1 MQTIQIE
8 NSLYNEIMKYGID
21 IQAELKNAIEN
32 FLEKKRKHDY
42 LGSKEFQED
51 KAYFEDALEGIES
64 GRTKL
69 LDQETYEREMDGFIE
84 DLKVKYGDN

>member
-1 MQTIQIE
+1 M
-8 NSLYNEIMKYGID
+8 MKYGID
-21 IQAELKNAIEN
+21 IQAELKSAIEN

-64 GRTKL
+64 GRAKL
-69 LDQETYEREMDGFIE
+69 LDQETYEREMDSFVE
-84 DLKVKYGDN
+84 DLRVKYGDN

>member
-1 MQTIQIE
+1 
-8 NSLYNEIMKYGID
+8 MKYGID
-21 IQAELKNAIEN
+21 IQAELKSAIEN

-69 LDQETYEREMDGFIE
+69 LDQETYEREMDGFVE
-84 DLKVKYGDN
+84 NLKVKYGDN